1 MSRLRLTTM
10 TLCATVALSLGSVAA
25 QAETFEVKMLSKGEK
40 GTMVFEPD
48 LLQIAPGDTV
58 KFVPADKGHN
68 AESIEGMFPEGFE
81 PFKGKISEEID
92 VTFDLEGAY
101 GVRCKPHFGLGMVM
115 LIIVGTPANA
125 EAAESANVPKKAKEK
140 FEALFDR
147 AVAN

>member
-1 MSRLRLTTM
+1 MSRLRLTM
-10 TLCATVALSLGSVAA
+10 MALCATAALALGAVAA
-25 QAETFEVKMLSKGEK
+25 HAETFEVKMLNKGEK

-81 PFKGKISEEID
+81 PFKGKINEEID

-115 LIIVGTPANA
+115 LITVGTPVNA
-125 EAAESANVPKKAKEK
+125 AAAENAKMPKKAKEK
-140 FEALFDR
+140 FEALFEQIE
-147 AVAN
+147 AN